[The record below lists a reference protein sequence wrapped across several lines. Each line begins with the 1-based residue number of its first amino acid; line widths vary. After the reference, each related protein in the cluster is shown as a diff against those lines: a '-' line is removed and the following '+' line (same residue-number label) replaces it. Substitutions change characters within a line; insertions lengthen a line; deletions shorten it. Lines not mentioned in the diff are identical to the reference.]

1 MNHEDLMDEGR
12 QVFAVESR
20 ELLQQMED
28 SLLHLESEPGD
39 AESINSLF
47 RAAHTIKGSAGL
59 FAFDAIV
66 AFTHVVESVLDRVR
80 DGEVAL
86 DETLMGL
93 LLPCCDHI
101 GILVTEAI
109 EDGRQPRPDLAA
121 AGQELLT
128 RLSVYLGAVASG
140 AIASVSSGEG
150 EGREGGEVRGRAAD
164 CVASDA
170 WHISLRF
177 GADVLR
183 NGMDP
188 LSFLQYLGTMGRIAR
203 IVTVSDR
210 LPADECFDPESC
222 YLGFEIRFESDAG
235 KEAIEDVF
243 DFVRSDCAIHVLPPH
258 SRVRA
263 YAELIAALPEP
274 RERLGEILVECGALT
289 GTELAG
295 VLGARDAGGDAARA
309 GDTLDEAGNAQPEVV
324 DAALGKQ
331 RKIRAQRAEE
341 GRFIRVEADKL
352 DRLITLVGELVIAGA
367 GTHLLAQRGE
377 DSVLQESAAHLNH
390 LTEEIRDEALRLRM
404 VQIGETFNRFHRV
417 VRDISRELGKDIG
430 LSVSGADTEL
440 DKSVVERI
448 GDPLMHLV
456 RNSMDH
462 GLEPTEQRV
471 AAGKPARGQIALN
484 AYHDSGS
491 IVIEVSDD
499 GRGLDRD
506 RILAKA
512 RERGLVKA
520 DHSPAEEEIDNL
532 IFAPGFSTAEQ
543 VTNLSGRGVGMDV
556 VRSNIEALRG
566 SVGISSSKGRGTTVS
581 IRLPLTLAIIDGFL
595 VEAGGAT
602 YVIPLDMIVECVE
615 LPADRLQGGDF
626 LNVRGK
632 VLPYLRLRDL
642 FGIDGDRPVR
652 ESVVVVRYG
661 QMRAG
666 IVVDRLL
673 GEAQTVIKP
682 LGKLFSGLKGISG
695 SSILGTGEVALIL
708 DVAALVQ
715 RAGNAAAV
723 MPAPARPAAAV
734 H

>member
-1 MNHEDLMDEGR
+1 MNHKDLMDEGR

-28 SLLHLESEPGD
+28 SLLHLEAEPGD
-39 AESINSLF
+39 AESVNSLF

-66 AFTHVVESVLDRVR
+66 DFTHVVESVLDRVR
-80 DGEVAL
+80 NGEVAL
-86 DETLMGL
+86 DEALMGL

-101 GILVTEAI
+101 GTLVTEAI

-128 RLSVYLGAVASG
+128 GLSVYLEAGTPNAMASAPPVAEAG
-140 AIASVSSGEG
+140 VQRVGVDGI
-150 EGREGGEVRGRAAD
+150 
-164 CVASDA
+164 ASDA

-188 LSFLQYLGTMGRIAR
+188 LSFLQYLGTLGQVTG
-203 IVTVSDR
+203 IVTVCDK
-210 LPADECFDPESC
+210 LPADEGFDPESC
-222 YLGFEIRFESDAG
+222 YLGFEIRFESDAD
-235 KEAIEDVF
+235 KKAIEDVF
-243 DFVRSDCAIHVLPPH
+243 DFARSDCDIHILPPH
-258 SRVRA
+258 SRVGA
-263 YAELIAALPEP
+263 YAELIEALPES

-289 GTELAG
+289 GTELAEA
-295 VLGARDAGGDAARA
+295 LGTQDAGGDAARLGDILVEA
-309 GDTLDEAGNAQPEVV
+309 GDVRREVV
-324 DAALGKQ
+324 EAALGKQ
-331 RKIRAQRAEE
+331 QKIRAQRAEE

-377 DSVLQESAAHLNH
+377 DGVLQESAAHLNH

-430 LSVSGADTEL
+430 LAISGADTEL
-440 DKSVVERI
+440 DKSVVEKI

-462 GLEPTEQRV
+462 GLEPAAERV

-484 AYHDSGS
+484 AFHDSGS

-512 RERGLVKA
+512 RERGLVRA
-520 DHSPAEEEIDNL
+520 DQSPSAEEIDNL

-615 LPADRLQGGDF
+615 LPADRPGDNY
-626 LNVRGK
+626 LNVRCK
-632 VLPYLRLRDL
+632 LLPYLRLRDL
-642 FGIDGDRPVR
+642 FGLAGDRPVR

-661 QMRAG
+661 QLRAG

-682 LGKLFSGLKGISG
+682 LGRLFGGLKGISG

-715 RAGNAAAV
+715 RAASTAADLAE
-723 MPAPARPAAAV
+723 PARSLAA
-734 H
+734 